1 MKNEW
6 TNDIM
11 YHLSFVENFS
21 RQIREKEKKVKIL
34 FFFFIDSFPYAVI
47 GSRSSSRPRSSPS
60 IVLTPSSPSS

>member
-34 FFFFIDSFPYAVI
+34 FFFSLI
-47 GSRSSSRPRSSPS
+47 PS
-60 IVLTPSSPSS
+60 LMR